1 MQATRIVKLLGHHG
15 DASILG
21 HLPVGRMVGRS
32 LGGAKRG
39 RVFQSN
45 QCLVCCSRSF
55 HGSGRFSF
63 FSSSSTSNSHHSSSA
78 SSSRGLLGYWR
89 SLRWVPIPLSVG
101 FAYICYQQYG
111 HIKKREERHIRGAKS
126 VDESLAKEWQVNFYR
141 SIPFRFLS
149 RLWGQVNSV
158 EVPVFLRVPMYSLY
172 SRLFSCNV
180 AEALVEDL
188 KAYRNL
194 QDFFKRELKPGVRP
208 IDTHHTLVS
217 PCDGTVL
224 HFGKVHNSKLEQ
236 VKGITYS
243 LKDFL
248 GPQCT
253 DKTSTNSSQYEV
265 SDEDYHSTL
274 CQREGTNLY
283 HCVIYL
289 APGDYHRFHSPTD
302 WTANHRRHFPGE
314 LLSVNPGIARWV
326 RGLFNYNERV
336 CVTGSWTHGFFS
348 LTAVGATNV
357 GSISFYCDK
366 ELSTNLRGKYNPG
379 TFYDKTLSTPTQQ
392 GAEGVPMT
400 KGEGIGDFN
409 LGSTIVLVFEAP
421 KNFEFVFNSGDK
433 IRLGERLGTL

>member
-1 MQATRIVKLLGHHG
+1 MEVLVLLGHIP
-15 DASILG
+15 AFLSIFLTVQAWYFIYVNF
-21 HLPVGRMVGRS
+21 LPFVGQLPYLKRVNPYKACLRIGYILLPWCEFLDVKLRLPES
-32 LGGAKRG
+32 AEDEDVDLGGIQPTAAPKKEEIL
-39 RVFQSN
+39 
-45 QCLVCCSRSF
+45 CK
-55 HGSGRFSF
+55 HIDI
-63 FSSSSTSNSHHSSSA
+63 A
-78 SSSRGLLGYWR
+78 DEE
-89 SLRWVPIPLSVG
+89 
-101 FAYICYQQYG
+101 FALYRKYI
-111 HIKKREERHIRGAKS
+111 
-126 VDESLAKEWQVNFYR
+126 VNFYR

>member
-1 MQATRIVKLLGHHG
+1 MEVLVLLGHIP
-15 DASILG
+15 AFLSIFLTVQAWYFIYVNF
-21 HLPVGRMVGRS
+21 LPFVGQLPYLKRVNPYKACLRIGYILLPWCEFLDVKLRLPES
-32 LGGAKRG
+32 AEDEDVDLGGIHPA
-39 RVFQSN
+39 
-45 QCLVCCSRSF
+45 
-55 HGSGRFSF
+55 
-63 FSSSSTSNSHHSSSA
+63 A
-78 SSSRGLLGYWR
+78 A
-89 SLRWVPIPLSVG
+89 P
-101 FAYICYQQYG
+101 
-111 HIKKREERHIRGAKS
+111 KREEKLCKHIDIA
-126 VDESLAKEWQVNFYR
+126 DEEFALYRKYIVNFYR

-194 QDFFKRELKPGVRP
+194 QDFFKRELKPDVRP
-208 IDTHHTLVS
+208 IDKHHTLVS

-248 GPQCT
+248 GPKCT
-253 DKTSTNSSQYEV
+253 DKTNTNSSQYEV

-379 TFYDKTLSTPTQQ
+379 TFYDKALSTPTQE
-392 GAEGVPMT
+392 GADGVPMT

-433 IRLGERLGTL
+433 IRLGEKLGTL

>member
-1 MQATRIVKLLGHHG
+1 MEVLVLLGHIP
-15 DASILG
+15 AFLSIFLTVQAWYFIYVNF
-21 HLPVGRMVGRS
+21 LPFVGQLPYLKRVNPYKACLRIGYILLPWCEFLDVKLRLPES
-32 LGGAKRG
+32 AEDEDVDLGGIQPA
-39 RVFQSN
+39 
-45 QCLVCCSRSF
+45 
-55 HGSGRFSF
+55 
-63 FSSSSTSNSHHSSSA
+63 A
-78 SSSRGLLGYWR
+78 A
-89 SLRWVPIPLSVG
+89 P
-101 FAYICYQQYG
+101 
-111 HIKKREERHIRGAKS
+111 KREEKLCKHIDIA
-126 VDESLAKEWQVNFYR
+126 DEEFALYRKYIVNFYR

-194 QDFFKRELKPGVRP
+194 QDFFKRELKPDVRP
-208 IDTHHTLVS
+208 IDKHHTLVS

-248 GPQCT
+248 GPKCT
-253 DKTSTNSSQYEV
+253 DKTNTNSSQYEV

-379 TFYDKTLSTPTQQ
+379 TFYDKALSTPTQE
-392 GAEGVPMT
+392 GADGVPMT

-433 IRLGERLGTL
+433 IRLGEKLGTL